1 VGSIQTIGARQGCQ
15 VAFRVCCSAAP
26 VQTGAVAM
34 AASRS
39 GGAGPVSESID
50 RIYKDEEKIINYQGK
65 KKIL

>member
-1 VGSIQTIGARQGCQ
+1 
-15 VAFRVCCSAAP
+15 
-26 VQTGAVAM
+26 M